1 MHIYL
6 IKRSS
11 VMSEKYFID
20 IEILQRNSN
29 IIIIIILKSNS
40 NDKIKLEYTVKINGY
55 EIRI

>member
-1 MHIYL
+1 
-6 IKRSS
+6 
-11 VMSEKYFID
+11 MSEKYFID

>member
-1 MHIYL
+1 
-6 IKRSS
+6 
-11 VMSEKYFID
+11 MSEKYFID

-29 IIIIIILKSNS
+29 IIIILKSNS